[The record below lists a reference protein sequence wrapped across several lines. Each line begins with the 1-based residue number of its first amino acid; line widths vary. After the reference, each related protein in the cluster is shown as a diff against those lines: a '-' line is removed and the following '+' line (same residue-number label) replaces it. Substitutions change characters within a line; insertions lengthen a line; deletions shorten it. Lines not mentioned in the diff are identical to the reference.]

1 MVAFS
6 RNTDIPEYRYTEDLL
21 VLEDEK
27 GGRSAAYSE
36 LTKDFYL

>member
-1 MVAFS
+1 MTF
-6 RNTDIPEYRYTEDLL
+6 RHWTMDNGQWTMDEDTL